1 MVAFDMSMKRP
12 GREAP
17 AQQKRISGV
26 WPLFHAV
33 ASETMRGDSDGLVR
47 SALIKWNLWEEGRIA
62 AA

>member
-1 MVAFDMSMKRP
+1 MTEFDKSIKRP

-33 ASETMRGDSDGLVR
+33 ASEIMRGGSVGLVR
-47 SALIKWNLWEEGRIA
+47 SALI
-62 AA
+62 